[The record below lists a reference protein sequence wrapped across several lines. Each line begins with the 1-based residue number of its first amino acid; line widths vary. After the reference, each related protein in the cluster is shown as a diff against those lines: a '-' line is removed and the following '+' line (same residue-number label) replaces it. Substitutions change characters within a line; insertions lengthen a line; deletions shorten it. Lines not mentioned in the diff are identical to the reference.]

1 MDDGSYSA
9 YSAPYSVPRSNHI
22 AESQKELMRMVH
34 DLKGA
39 LEDTVQRMD
48 DAVQRVDDTVQRI
61 GLLEDKVTHLTE
73 VQPGPSSVS
82 SSEEKVRIP
91 SVVTVSVDNTY
102 VCTAQ
107 RVRSYLISWELIFS
121 PFPNLSK

>member
-1 MDDGSYSA
+1 MDDGGYSA

-48 DAVQRVDDTVQRI
+48 EAVQRMDEAVQRVDDTVQRI

-73 VQPGPSSVS
+73 VQPGQSSVS

-91 SVVTVSVDNTY
+91 FVVTVSVDNT
-102 VCTAQ
+102 
-107 RVRSYLISWELIFS
+107 L
-121 PFPNLSK
+121 